1 MIDGGLFSLE
11 ACPPGTT
18 TMAVLWLC
26 DDENSADAAVDFLQ
40 TLVAMLSGGITLGG
54 KAARGI
60 GLAQLNGS
68 PVYRVYDLAS
78 VQDHAAWFDDRRAWQ
93 LAAKPFPVGK
103 HLQPVPGADS
113 AMLEVRFTLGIPRGQ
128 DILVGDGKGL
138 EHEIEPQR
146 IEAAHR
152 TAVLAIAW
160 RIAPRAFSQLGCPI
174 RSARRQNCCGRRGPV
189 STAGGKGQK
198 RSAAK
203 KKTEVLNGDNSVGAS
218 CQRSSGGKG
227 SRGRSVRWPTSSEAC
242 SRPAG
247 STFPTP
253 MLLVR

>member
-1 MIDGGLFSLE
+1 
-11 ACPPGTT
+11 
-18 TMAVLWLC
+18 
-26 DDENSADAAVDFLQ
+26 
-40 TLVAMLSGGITLGG
+40 MLSGGITLGG

-78 VQDHAAWFDDRRAWQ
+78 VQDHAAWSDDRRAWQ

-146 IEAAHR
+146 IEAADGQQYWRLPGASLRGLFRSWVARLAVRKAKLLR
-152 TAVLAIAW
+152 TARPCIN
-160 RIAPRAFSQLGCPI
+160 S
-174 RSARRQNCCGRRGPV
+174 GR
-189 STAGGKGQK
+189 K
-198 RSAAK
+198 RSEA
-203 KKTEVLNGDNSVGAS
+203 V
-218 CQRSSGGKG
+218 
-227 SRGRSVRWPTSSEAC
+227 SR
-242 SRPAG
+242 
-247 STFPTP
+247 
-253 MLLVR
+253 